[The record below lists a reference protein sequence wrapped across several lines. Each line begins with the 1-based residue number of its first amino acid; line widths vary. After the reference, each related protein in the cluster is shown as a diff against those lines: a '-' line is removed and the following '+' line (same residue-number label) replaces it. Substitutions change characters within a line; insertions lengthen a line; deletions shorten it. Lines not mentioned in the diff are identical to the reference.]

1 MKFLLMLTMFSLVA
15 CSGSKSAKDIEEMD
29 GGIELADSDE
39 FSEEGA
45 EDVVADNMEAD
56 DDMAEDSTEM
66 ASSPMIDPAGEIK
79 TYAVQKNETL
89 MIIAFKLYGDY
100 SKWKDI
106 AQANNMNGNDVITA
120 GSEIKYIAPVQE
132 FVWQPDGNPYL
143 IKNGDTLGTISTD
156 VYGANKFWKDIWT
169 NNKPL
174 IKDPNKIYAGFT
186 LYTPIIEGRDVAFDN

>member
-1 MKFLLMLTMFSLVA
+1 MKFLLMLMMFSLVA
-15 CSGSKSAKDIEEMD
+15 CSGSKSAKDVEEMD

-39 FSEEGA
+39 FSEETE
-45 EDVVADNMEAD
+45 EDVFADNVDGDE
-56 DDMAEDSTEM
+56 S
-66 ASSPMIDPAGEIK
+66 ASAPMIDPAGEQK
-79 TYAVQKNETL
+79 TYQVQKNETL

-100 SKWKDI
+100 SKWRDI
-106 AQANNMNGNDVITA
+106 AQANGITGNDMITA

-143 IKNGDTLGTISTD
+143 IKNGDTLGTISND
-156 VYGANKFWKDIWT
+156 VYGADKFWKDIWN

-174 IKDPNKIYAGFT
+174 IKDPNKIYSGFT